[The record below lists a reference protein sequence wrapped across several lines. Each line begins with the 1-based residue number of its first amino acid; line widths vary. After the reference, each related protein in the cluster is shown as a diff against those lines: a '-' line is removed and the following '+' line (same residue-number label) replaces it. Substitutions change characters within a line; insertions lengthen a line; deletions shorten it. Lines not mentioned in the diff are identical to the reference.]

1 MRGLGCALF
10 ATCVGAKVM
19 ALTIVAPATA
29 TAWLAWLADDA
40 ALALIFA
47 AATLWLPR
55 AMAIASYAAL
65 TAYIAFNVAVV
76 RAVGRPLV
84 VPMLRGVDPAMSDS
98 AARYLEASFLL
109 PALSVLALA
118 ALVPLA
124 TRRLRA
130 SSLRWG
136 AALALLLA
144 LGALLP
150 TSQPP
155 AQRNAIAA
163 LARSAWPRAW
173 AEDDATHSAPS
184 QPTAAADP
192 ALLALAG
199 GARGRSVVIVVL
211 ESAAARFLHPY
222 GANHDPMPFVSELAP
237 RSLLCN
243 AAWAVYPESIKGQLA
258 LWHSVAPAP
267 DTSVTQ
273 HARVPV
279 PGLAELLAPHGYA
292 SGLFHA
298 GRFRFLGM
306 QEVLDAAG
314 FDTLADAATISG
326 KHESSFGV
334 DEESTVA
341 ALLRFVDALPP
352 GQPFLAAYLPIAG
365 HHPYSSP
372 PGGPFP
378 TDNQL
383 DCYRNALHYADR
395 AVRALWEGLCQ
406 RRAADSLLLCVVG
419 DHGQAFG
426 EHAGNFGQ
434 TFALF
439 EENLHVPL
447 LFCAP
452 GVTDAGLGCAP
463 PMSHLDVAP
472 TLLDLLGLSPCA
484 QHRGVSILRGHPAL
498 TFAFTDWGDQLVA
511 VRDGQNKLILDVGRD
526 TAMLFDLDQ
535 DAAERNDLAPER
547 PAQVARYRAAA
558 RAWAASQRRL
568 VGAW

>member
-10 ATCVGAKVM
+10 ATCVGAKTM
-19 ALTIVAPATA
+19 ALTIVAPATV
-29 TAWLAWLADDA
+29 TAWLAWLADDV
-40 ALALIFA
+40 ALALVFA
-47 AATLWLPR
+47 AATFWLPR
-55 AMAIASYAAL
+55 TLAVASYAAL
-65 TAYIAFNVAVV
+65 TTYIAFNVAVV

-84 VPMLRGVDPAMSDS
+84 MPMLRGVDPAMRDS
-98 AARYLEASFLL
+98 AARYLEANFLL

-118 ALVPLA
+118 ALVPFA
-124 TRRLRA
+124 TRRLHARTV
-130 SSLRWG
+130 RWG

-144 LGALLP
+144 LGGLLP
-150 TSQPP
+150 TCAPP

-173 AEDDATHSAPS
+173 AEDIVVDRTPH

-199 GARGRSVVIVVL
+199 AARGRSVVIVVL
-211 ESAAARFLHPY
+211 ESAAARFLRPY

-267 DTSVTQ
+267 DTSVAQ

-279 PGLAELLAPHGYA
+279 PGLAELLAPHGYT

-326 KHESSFGV
+326 THESSFGV

-341 ALLRFVDALPP
+341 ALLRFVDALPS

-372 PGGPFP
+372 PGGPFA

-406 RRAADSLLLCVVG
+406 RRAAESLLLCVVG

-426 EHAGNFGQ
+426 EHAGNFGH

-452 GVTDAGLGCAP
+452 GVTDAGLCCAHP
-463 PMSHLDVAP
+463 VSHLGVAP
-472 TLLDLLGLSPCA
+472 TLLDLLGLAPCA
-484 QHRGVSILRGHPAL
+484 AHQGASILRAHPSM

-511 VRDGQNKLILDVGRD
+511 VRDGATKLILDAGTD
-526 TAMLFDLDQ
+526 TAMLFDLDR
-535 DAAERNDLAPER
+535 DAAEGTDLAPAH

-558 RAWAASQRRL
+558 RAWVASLRRH